1 MQQTDTPTTIAT
13 DDICVALN
21 IHRSTLE
28 RWEKQGLIPPR
39 IRIGKRRR
47 VMLRTTFDA
56 WLASRAPT
64 DTAQ

>member
-1 MQQTDTPTTIAT
+1 MQQTNTPATIAT
-13 DDICVALN
+13 DGICASLN

-39 IRIGKRRR
+39 IKIGKRRR

>member
-1 MQQTDTPTTIAT
+1 MKQTDTPATIST
-13 DDICVALN
+13 NRICTALD

-39 IRIGKRRR
+39 IKIGKRRR
-47 VMLRTTFDA
+47 VMLRTTFEA
-56 WLASRAPT
+56 WLASRAPA

>member
-1 MQQTDTPTTIAT
+1 MTQTNTSATIAT
-13 DDICVALN
+13 DGICAALN

-28 RWEKQGLIPPR
+28 RWEKQGLIPSR
-39 IRIGKRRR
+39 IKIGKRRR

-56 WLASRAPT
+56 WLASRAPA

>member
-1 MQQTDTPTTIAT
+1 MYKADTPATIAT
-13 DDICVALN
+13 DGICASLN

-39 IRIGKRRR
+39 IKIGKRRR